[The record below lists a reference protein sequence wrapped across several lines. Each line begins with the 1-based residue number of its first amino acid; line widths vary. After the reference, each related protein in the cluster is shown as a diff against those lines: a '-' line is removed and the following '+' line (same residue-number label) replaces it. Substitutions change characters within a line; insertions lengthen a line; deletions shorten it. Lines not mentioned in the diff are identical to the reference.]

1 MKKTMIFAAVATAA
15 LAGTAQAQ
23 VCAGFPSS
31 DRGFY
36 FGGRADF
43 PDGGDSY
50 GVEAAYNASGP
61 LSVFG
66 GLNVVSADDAGDD
79 DESINVYR
87 AGAAFEIASLGMM
100 IGPRVSVCPTA
111 EVSWFSESDVTFMQI
126 PIGVGIGADLG
137 VPVGPS
143 ISGYV
148 VPALVVSRLDVDDD
162 DPIFEDD
169 SQTDFGVRGGVN
181 VGFGLIT
188 VGGEVQ
194 QVFADGSD
202 PVFGIRVGV
211 RL

>member
-1 MKKTMIFAAVATAA
+1 MKKAMILAAAATAA

-66 GLNVVSADDAGDD
+66 GLNVVSAEDAGDD

-87 AGAAFEIASLGMM
+87 VGAAFELASLGMM
-100 IGPRVSVCPTA
+100 IGPNVSVCPTA
-111 EVSWFSESDVTFMQI
+111 EVNWFSESDVTLMQI
-126 PIGVGIGADLG
+126 PIGVGVGVDLG

-143 ISGYV
+143 ISAYA
-148 VPALVVSRLDVDDD
+148 VPALVISRLDVDDD
-162 DPIFEDD
+162 NPIFEDD
-169 SQTDFGVRGGVN
+169 SQTDFGIRGGLN
-181 VGFGLIT
+181 VGFGLFT

-194 QVFADGSD
+194 QVFADDTD

>member
-1 MKKTMIFAAVATAA
+1 MKKTAVLLSAVASVA
-15 LAGTAQAQ
+15 LVTTAQAQ

-31 DRGFY
+31 ERGFY

-43 PDGGDSY
+43 PEGGDSY

-66 GLNVVSADDAGDD
+66 GLNVVSGEGED
-79 DESINVYR
+79 DESVNTYR
-87 AGAAFEIASLGMM
+87 AGLAFEIASLGLM

-111 EVSWFSESDVTFMQI
+111 EVNWASENDVTLMQI

-137 VPVGPS
+137 VPIGPS
-143 ISGYV
+143 VSGYV
-148 VPALVVSRLDVDDD
+148 VPALYVSRLDVPDD
-162 DPIFEDD
+162 DPIFED
-169 SQTDFGVRGGVN
+169 QTETDFGVRAGLN

-194 QVFADGSD
+194 HVFVDESD